1 MREGGDEVG
10 GEARGWVGEGGGIRR
25 FGGEGIGAGGE
36 VSVCG
41 GGGVGDRVG
50 RRVYPEQM
58 RLTSPQKVLSV
69 GKDGKMCGHD
79 PCLGG
84 YTILVLLLIN

>member
-41 GGGVGDRVG
+41 GGGVLETGW
-50 RRVYPEQM
+50 
-58 RLTSPQKVLSV
+58 
-69 GKDGKMCGHD
+69 
-79 PCLGG
+79 GG
-84 YTILVLLLIN
+84 ASIQNR